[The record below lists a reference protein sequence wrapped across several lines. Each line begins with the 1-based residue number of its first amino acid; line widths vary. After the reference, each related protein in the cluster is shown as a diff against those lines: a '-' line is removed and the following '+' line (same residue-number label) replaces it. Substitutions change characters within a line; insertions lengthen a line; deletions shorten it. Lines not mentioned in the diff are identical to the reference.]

1 MAFAIITGG
10 ARGVDLEAEKL
21 ARQYG
26 LPQYVLIPPCHP
38 RTASIAPLTYPQL
51 VEAIPLTTQ
60 VALRLGKKLS
70 SPISQQYIYRNYH
83 IVNEAGRVLA
93 FTSLSPTSR
102 TCPGGT
108 GWAVEM
114 AKVLQK
120 DLYVYNVESDVWC
133 WFNPY
138 HNEFV
143 ACGPEQYPLLVPKT
157 AIIGM
162 RNMDEYPKALLA
174 LRETFHRS
182 VTQDTGV

>member
-10 ARGVDLEAEKL
+10 ARGVDLAAEKL

-26 LPQYVLIPPCHP
+26 LPTYVLVPPCHP
-38 RTASIAPLTYPQL
+38 RTASIAPLTTPQME
-51 VEAIPLTTQ
+51 EAIPLTNA
-60 VALRLGKKLS
+60 VALRLGKQLS
-70 SPISQQYIYRNYH
+70 SPISRQYIYRNYH
-83 IVNEAGRVLA
+83 VVNEADRVLA

-102 TCPGGT
+102 ACPGGT

-138 HNEFV
+138 LNEFV
-143 ACGPEQYPLLVPKT
+143 ECGPDQRPLLVRKT
-157 AIIGM
+157 GIIGM
-162 RNMDEYPKALLA
+162 RSIDNYPKALLA
-174 LRETFHRS
+174 LQETFHRS
-182 VTQDTGV
+182 FTQDTRM

>member
-21 ARQYG
+21 ARRYG
-26 LPQYVLIPPCHP
+26 LPRFVLIPPCHP

-60 VALRLGKKLS
+60 VAWRLGKKLS

-83 IVNEAGRVLA
+83 IVNEADRVLA
-93 FTSLSPTSR
+93 FMCLSPT
-102 TCPGGT
+102 THMCPGGT

-120 DLYVYNVESDVWC
+120 DLYVYDVESGVW
-133 WFNPY
+133 WWYNAY
-138 HNEFV
+138 QNKFV
-143 ACGPEQYPLLVPKT
+143 ACGPEQYPLLMQKT
-157 AIIGM
+157 SVIGM
-162 RNMDEYPKALLA
+162 RNIDDYPKALLA
-174 LRETFHRS
+174 LQETFHRS
-182 VTQDTGV
+182 LTQDTGV